1 MTNGAHAYIWKEVY
15 FYTLGLGT
23 ERNQEA
29 EITQYL
35 VNLGKEHMITGM
47 ITGMTTSVTTDRGI
61 TAR

>member
-1 MTNGAHAYIWKEVY
+1 MHTFEKE
-15 FYTLGLGT
+15 FYTLGLST

-35 VNLGKEHMITGM
+35 VNLGKEHMT
-47 ITGMTTSVTTDRGI
+47 TGMTTTVTTDRGI

>member
-1 MTNGAHAYIWKEVY
+1 M
-15 FYTLGLGT
+15 GT